1 MADPKM
7 LQFKMGEW
15 TEGFD
20 SMAKSAGT
28 VYVTTNEKAMYVDV
42 DDNTRIRIGDIIQL
56 NRSRDAKP
64 PFSTEAL
71 YYFIEENA
79 LLKWGP
85 FGEGGAMAWK
95 QLNSV
100 SDITTNLTSLTN
112 KVNTLETNMTTAQ
125 GDITD
130 LENAVGTST
139 GITANA
145 DGTIYER
152 ILANKEAAAAAKAQ
166 ADKGV
171 ADAKTAQDT
180 ADANATNITTLQN
193 TTNTHATDISGIKTR
208 LDDAESDIDTLQSD
222 LDAAEAL
229 LGTAS
234 DNNLK
239 NTAFGR
245 IAALEDLTEGHTELI
260 EGLDTDLGTLTTKV
274 GNIETSVG
282 TNTSNISKNA
292 AAIEALQTAVGTGAD
307 GLASKV
313 TDLQTRMGTAESDI
327 DTLQQDLNTAEGTI
341 ESQGNRISTLE
352 TFKTEHT
359 AAYNTLN
366 NTVSGH
372 TTSITNLQTA
382 ISGEGGLE
390 ARIAANEA
398 KLGSANPATG
408 NAEGTVYERIKQN
421 ASDIAGLTNRTSTLE
436 TTVGKLTGTGADS
449 IDGKIEAATNQLEED
464 LTDVINNKI
473 IAANAMEYQDS
484 VADLAALQALTNVKI
499 GDTYIAANDF
509 KLEDNTQVYA
519 GDLLIA
525 NGTEGADGYIT
536 GTITWD
542 HVNTGYKVN
551 QEQTLSSGEN
561 NTIQLKSYLGA
572 NNGTITFAAK
582 ENTSA
587 TVEVANN
594 TVTIGIEWGTF

>member
-100 SDITTNLTSLTN
+100 SDITTNLDSLTSR
-112 KVNTLETNMTTAQ
+112 VSSLETKMTTAE
-125 GDITD
+125 GDITN
-130 LENAVGTST
+130 LGTAVE
-139 GITANA
+139 TAQTTA
-145 DGTIYER
+145 DKGV
-152 ILANKEAAAAAKAQ
+152 ADAAAAKAQ

-171 ADAKTAQDT
+171 ADAAIVQAK
-180 ADANATNITTLQN
+180 ANANETAIGTLNSTVQEHATTL
-193 TTNTHATDISGIKTR
+193 TSLGSR
-208 LDDAESDIDTLQSD
+208 LDDAESEIDTLQSD

-245 IAALEDLTEGHTELI
+245 IAALEGLTEGHTELI
-260 EGLDTDLGTLTTKV
+260 EDLDTELGTLTTKV
-274 GNIETSVG
+274 EGIETNVG
-282 TNTSNISKNA
+282 TNASNISKNA
-292 AAIEALQTAVGTGAD
+292 TAIEALQAAVGTGAD

-327 DTLQQDLNTAEGTI
+327 DTLQSDLNTAEGTI

-366 NTVSGH
+366 TTVSGH
-372 TTSITNLQTA
+372 TTSITNLQDA
-382 ISGEGGLE
+382 NNALA
-390 ARIAANEA
+390 ARVAVNED
-398 KLGSANPATG
+398 KLGSSNPATG

-449 IDGKIEAATNQLEED
+449 IDGKIEAATTQLEED
-464 LTDVINNKI
+464 LTDVINGKI
-473 IAANAMEYQDS
+473 IAANAMEYQNS

-525 NGTEGADGYIT
+525 NGTEGTDGYIT

>member
-100 SDITTNLTSLTN
+100 SDITTNLDSLTSR
-112 KVNTLETNMTTAQ
+112 VSSLETKMTTAE
-125 GDITD
+125 GDITN
-130 LENAVGTST
+130 LETAVE
-139 GITANA
+139 TAQTTA
-145 DGTIYER
+145 DKGV
-152 ILANKEAAAAAKAQ
+152 ADAAAAKAQ

-171 ADAKTAQDT
+171 ADAAIVQAK
-180 ADANATNITTLQN
+180 ANANETAIGTLNSTVQEHATTL
-193 TTNTHATDISGIKTR
+193 TSLGSR
-208 LDDAESDIDTLQSD
+208 LDDAESEIGTLQSD

-245 IAALEDLTEGHTELI
+245 IATLEGLTEGHTELI
-260 EGLDTDLGTLTTKV
+260 EDLDTELGTLTTKV
-274 GNIETSVG
+274 EGIETNVG
-282 TNTSNISKNA
+282 TNASNISKNA
-292 AAIEALQTAVGTGAD
+292 TAIEALQAAVGTGAD

-327 DTLQQDLNTAEGTI
+327 DTLQSDLNTAEGTI

-366 NTVSGH
+366 TTVSGH
-372 TTSITNLQTA
+372 TTSITNLQDA
-382 ISGEGGLE
+382 NNALA
-390 ARIAANEA
+390 ARVAVNED
-398 KLGSANPATG
+398 KLGSSNPATG

-449 IDGKIEAATNQLEED
+449 IDGKIEAATTQLEED
-464 LTDVINNKI
+464 LTDVINGKI
-473 IAANAMEYQDS
+473 IAANAMEYQNS

-525 NGTEGADGYIT
+525 NGTEGTDGYIT

>member
-85 FGEGGAMAWK
+85 FGEGGTMAWK

-100 SDITTNLTSLTN
+100 SDITTNLDSLTSR
-112 KVNTLETNMTTAQ
+112 VSSLETKMTTAE
-125 GDITD
+125 GDITN
-130 LENAVGTST
+130 LETAVE
-139 GITANA
+139 TAQTTA
-145 DGTIYER
+145 DKGV
-152 ILANKEAAAAAKAQ
+152 ADAAAAKAQ

-171 ADAKTAQDT
+171 ADAAIVQAK
-180 ADANATNITTLQN
+180 ANANETAIGTLNSTVQEHATTL
-193 TTNTHATDISGIKTR
+193 TSLGSR
-208 LDDAESDIDTLQSD
+208 LDDAESEIDTLQSD

-245 IAALEDLTEGHTELI
+245 IAALEGLTEGHTELI
-260 EGLDTDLGTLTTKV
+260 EDLDTELGTLTTKV
-274 GNIETSVG
+274 EGIETNVG
-282 TNTSNISKNA
+282 TNASNISKNA
-292 AAIEALQTAVGTGAD
+292 TAIEALQAAVGTGAD

-327 DTLQQDLNTAEGTI
+327 DTLQSDLNTAEGTI

-366 NTVSGH
+366 TTVSGH
-372 TTSITNLQTA
+372 TTSITNLQDA
-382 ISGEGGLE
+382 NNALA
-390 ARIAANEA
+390 ARVAVNED
-398 KLGSANPATG
+398 KLGSSNPATG

-449 IDGKIEAATNQLEED
+449 IDGKIEAATTQLEED
-464 LTDVINNKI
+464 LTDVINGKI
-473 IAANAMEYQDS
+473 IAANAMEYQNS
-484 VADLAALQALTNVKI
+484 VADLAVLQALTNVKI

-525 NGTEGADGYIT
+525 NGTEGTDGYIT

>member
-100 SDITTNLTSLTN
+100 SDITTNLDGLTN
-112 KVNTLETNMTTAQ
+112 RVSTLETDMTTAK

-171 ADAKTAQDT
+171 SDAAKAQAK
-180 ADANATNITTLQN
+180 ADANETAIGTLN
-193 TTNTHATDISGIKTR
+193 TTVQGHATDLTSLDSR
-208 LDDAESDIDTLQSD
+208 LDIAESEIDTLQSD

-245 IAALEDLTEGHTELI
+245 IAALEGLTEGHTELI
-260 EGLDTDLGTLTTKV
+260 EDLDTELGTLTTKV
-274 GNIETSVG
+274 EGIETNVG
-282 TNTSNISKNA
+282 TNASNISKNT

-327 DTLQQDLNTAEGTI
+327 DTLQSDLDTAEGTI

-366 NTVSGH
+366 TTVGGH
-372 TTSITNLQTA
+372 TTSIKNLQDA
-382 ISGEGGLE
+382 NDALA
-390 ARIAANEA
+390 ARVKVNED

-449 IDGKIEAATNQLEED
+449 IDGKIEAATTQLEED

-525 NGTEGADGYIT
+525 NGTEGTDGFIT

>member
-42 DDNTRIRIGDIIQL
+42 DDNIRIRIGDIIQL

-100 SDITTNLTSLTN
+100 SDITTNLDSLTSR
-112 KVNTLETNMTTAQ
+112 VSSLETKMTTAE
-125 GDITD
+125 GDITN
-130 LENAVGTST
+130 LETAVE
-139 GITANA
+139 TAQTTA
-145 DGTIYER
+145 DKGV
-152 ILANKEAAAAAKAQ
+152 ADAAAAKAQ

-171 ADAKTAQDT
+171 ADAAIVQAK
-180 ADANATNITTLQN
+180 ANANETAIGTLNSTVQEHATTL
-193 TTNTHATDISGIKTR
+193 TSLGSR
-208 LDDAESDIDTLQSD
+208 LDDAESEIDILQSD
-222 LDAAEAL
+222 LDAAKAL

-245 IAALEDLTEGHTELI
+245 IATLEGLTEGHTELI
-260 EGLDTDLGTLTTKV
+260 EDLDTELGTLTTKV
-274 GNIETSVG
+274 EGIETNVG
-282 TNTSNISKNA
+282 TNASNISKNA
-292 AAIEALQTAVGTGAD
+292 TAIEALQAAVGTGAG

-327 DTLQQDLNTAEGTI
+327 DTLQSDLNTAEGTI

-366 NTVSGH
+366 TTVSGH
-372 TTSITNLQTA
+372 TTSITNLQDA
-382 ISGEGGLE
+382 NNALA
-390 ARIAANEA
+390 ARVAVNED
-398 KLGSANPATG
+398 KLGSSNPATG

-449 IDGKIEAATNQLEED
+449 IDGKIEAATTQLEED
-464 LTDVINNKI
+464 LTDVINGKI
-473 IAANAMEYQDS
+473 IAANAMEYQNS

-525 NGTEGADGYIT
+525 NGTEGTDGYIT

>member
-1 MADPKM
+1 MPM
-7 LQFKMGEW
+7 LQFKMGLHANLP
-15 TEGFD
+15 T
-20 SMAKSAGT
+20 ARQAGT
-28 VYVTTNEKAMYVDV
+28 VYVTTDERSMYVDI
-42 DDNTRIRIGDIIQL
+42 DNSTRIRINDIIQHA
-56 NRSRDAKP
+56 SATDAKP
-64 PFSTEAL
+64 PFSTDAF
-71 YYFIEENA
+71 YYFQAENA
-79 LLKWGP
+79 LMRYNGVDA
-85 FGEGGAMAWK
+85 EGKHQWV
-95 QLNSV
+95 QLNSTADVANRV
-100 SDITTNLTSLTN
+100 STLEG
-112 KVNTLETNMTTAQ
+112 KVSTLETDMTTVK

-130 LENAVGTST
+130 LETAVGTAQT
-139 GITANA
+139 TADKGVA
-145 DGTIYER
+145 D
-152 ILANKEAAAAAKAQ
+152 AAAAKAQ

-193 TTNTHATDISGIKTR
+193 TTSTHATDISGIKTR

-260 EGLDTDLGTLTTKV
+260 EGLNSDLGTLTTKV
-274 GNIETSVG
+274 ENIETSVR

-292 AAIEALQTAVGTGAD
+292 TAIEALQAAVGTGAD
-307 GLASKV
+307 GLATKV
-313 TDLQTRMGTAESDI
+313 ADLQTRMGTAESDI
-327 DTLQQDLNTAEGTI
+327 DTLQKDLNTAESTI

-352 TFKTEHT
+352 IFKTEHT
-359 AAYNTLN
+359 VAYNTLN
-366 NTVSGH
+366 ATVGGH
-372 TTSITNLQTA
+372 TTSITNLQDA
-382 ISGEGGLE
+382 NNALA
-390 ARIAANEA
+390 ARVKVNED
-398 KLGSANPATG
+398 KLGSNNPATG
-408 NAEGTVYERIKQN
+408 NANGTVYERIKQN
-421 ASDIAGLTNRTSTLE
+421 ASDIVGLTNRTSTLE
-436 TTVGKLTGTGADS
+436 TTVGKLTGDGADS
-449 IDGKIEAATNQLEED
+449 IDGKIEAATTQLEED
-464 LTDVINNKI
+464 LTNVINGKI
-473 IAANAMEYQDS
+473 IAANAMEYLGQ

-525 NGTEGADGYIT
+525 NGTEGTNGFIT

-594 TVTIGIEWGTF
+594 IVTIGIEWGTFD

>member
-100 SDITTNLTSLTN
+100 SDITTNLDGLTN
-112 KVNTLETNMTTAQ
+112 RVSALETKMTTAE

-130 LENAVGTST
+130 LETAVGTAQT
-139 GITANA
+139 TADKGVA
-145 DGTIYER
+145 D
-152 ILANKEAAAAAKAQ
+152 AAAAKAQ

-274 GNIETSVG
+274 EGIETNVG
-282 TNTSNISKNA
+282 TNASNISKNA
-292 AAIEALQTAVGTGAD
+292 ADIEALQAAVGEGAD

-313 TDLQTRMGTAESDI
+313 ATLQRDLDTAESDI
-327 DTLQQDLNTAEGTI
+327 DTLQSDLDTAEGTI
-341 ESQGNRISTLE
+341 TSQGKKIETLE

-366 NTVSGH
+366 STVGGH
-372 TTSITNLQTA
+372 TISITNLQ
-382 ISGEGGLE
+382 E
-390 ARIAANEA
+390 ANNALAARVAVNEN

-449 IDGKIEAATNQLEED
+449 IDGKIEAATTQLEED
-464 LTDVINNKI
+464 LTDVINGKI
-473 IAANAMEYQDS
+473 IAANAMEYLGQVDDKTTFLPTS
-484 VADLAALQALTNVKI
+484 SVKI
-499 GDTYIAANDF
+499 GDTYIAADDF
-509 KLEDNTQVYA
+509 KLSDNTQVYA

-525 NGTEGADGYIT
+525 NGTEGADGFIT

-582 ENTSA
+582 KNTSA

>member
-15 TEGFD
+15 TKGFD

-28 VYVTTNEKAMYVDV
+28 VYITTNEKAMYVDV
-42 DDNTRIRIGDIIQL
+42 DNNTRIRIGDIIQVPSA
-56 NRSRDAKP
+56 RVVEP

-85 FGEGGAMAWK
+85 FGEDGAMAWK

-100 SDITTNLTSLTN
+100 ADLTGLTNRVSTLETDMTTAKSDITNL
-112 KVNTLETNMTTAQ
+112 K
-125 GDITD
+125 
-130 LENAVGTST
+130 NAVGTST

-171 ADAKTAQDT
+171 ADAAKAQT
-180 ADANATNITTLQN
+180 KADANETAIGALN
-193 TTNTHATDISGIKTR
+193 TTVQGHATDLTSLDSR
-208 LDDAESDIDTLQSD
+208 LDTAESNIGTLQSD

-234 DNNLK
+234 DNKLK
-239 NTAFGR
+239 DTAFGR
-245 IAALEDLTEGHTELI
+245 IAALEELTEGHTDLI
-260 EGLDTDLGTLTTKV
+260 EDLDTELGTLSTKV
-274 GNIETSVG
+274 EGIETNVG
-282 TNTSNISKNA
+282 NNASNISKNA
-292 AAIEALQTAVGTGAD
+292 AAIEALNKAVGDGAD
-307 GLASKV
+307 SLASKV
-313 TDLQTRMGTAESDI
+313 TSLEGRMDTAESDI
-327 DTLQQDLNTAEGTI
+327 DTLQKDLDTAEGTI
-341 ESQGNRISTLE
+341 GTHTSQIGALE
-352 TFKTEHT
+352 TFQQQHT
-359 AAYNTLN
+359 IAYNTLN
-366 NTVSGH
+366 EIVSGH

-398 KLGSANPATG
+398 KLGSSNPATG

-436 TTVGKLTGTGADS
+436 TTVGTLTGDGKDS
-449 IDGKIEAATNQLEED
+449 IDGKIEAATTQLEED
-464 LTDVINNKI
+464 LTSVINNKI

-484 VADLAALQALTNVKI
+484 VADLAALQALTDVKI

-525 NGTEGADGYIT
+525 NGTEGTNGFIT

-582 ENTSA
+582 QNTSA

>member
-1 MADPKM
+1 MADLKM

-100 SDITTNLTSLTN
+100 SDITTNLDSLTSR
-112 KVNTLETNMTTAQ
+112 VSSLETKMTTAE
-125 GDITD
+125 GDITN
-130 LENAVGTST
+130 LETAVE
-139 GITANA
+139 TAQTTA
-145 DGTIYER
+145 DKGV
-152 ILANKEAAAAAKAQ
+152 ADAAAAKAQ

-171 ADAKTAQDT
+171 ADAAIVQAK
-180 ADANATNITTLQN
+180 ANANETAIGTLNSTVQEHATTL
-193 TTNTHATDISGIKTR
+193 TSLGSR
-208 LDDAESDIDTLQSD
+208 LDDAESEIDTLQSD

-245 IAALEDLTEGHTELI
+245 IAALEGLTEGHAELI
-260 EGLDTDLGTLTTKV
+260 EDLDTELGTLTTKV
-274 GNIETSVG
+274 EGIETNVG
-282 TNTSNISKNA
+282 TNASNISKNA
-292 AAIEALQTAVGTGAD
+292 TAIEALQAAVGTGAD

-327 DTLQQDLNTAEGTI
+327 DTLQSDLNTAEGTI

-366 NTVSGH
+366 TTVSGH
-372 TTSITNLQTA
+372 TTSITNLQDA
-382 ISGEGGLE
+382 NNALA
-390 ARIAANEA
+390 ARVAVNED
-398 KLGSANPATG
+398 KLGSSNPATG

-436 TTVGKLTGTGADS
+436 TTVGKLTGTGVDS
-449 IDGKIEAATNQLEED
+449 IDGKIEAATTQLEED
-464 LTDVINNKI
+464 LTDVINGKI
-473 IAANAMEYQDS
+473 IAANAMEYQNS

-525 NGTEGADGYIT
+525 NGTEGTDGYIT